1 MKLHP
6 NIPRARSRSGILLM
20 ECLMYLAVF
29 VILLGG
35 ATTVFYFCWD
45 HSKALIYTADDI
57 TAALHTGERWRADVR
72 GATGKISLETTPG
85 GELLRIPRGKDEVFY
100 SFHDGAVRRKLASS
114 NFTELLFS
122 KVNASQMKL
131 DARGDV
137 TAWRWEL
144 ELTERRKEMHLPLRF
159 TFEAVQMKP

>member
-1 MKLHP
+1 MKLQP
-6 NIPRARSRSGILLM
+6 DISRARGRSGILLT

-45 HSKALIYTADDI
+45 HSKALIYTTDDI
-57 TAALHTGERWRADVR
+57 TAALHAGERWRADVR
-72 GATGKISLETTPG
+72 GATGKISFETTPG

-100 SFHDGAVRRKLASS
+100 SFYDGAIRRKLASS
-114 NFTELLFS
+114 DFTELLFA

-137 TAWRWEL
+137 TAWQWEL

-159 TFEAVQMKP
+159 TFEAAQIKP